1 LRVVK
6 YTWHREGH
14 DDMTH
19 QFDSAMLPD
28 SDFAS
33 GTLAHLAVGNSGR
46 MLDPRRTPIRIVGFD
61 SLTGT
66 FFCEVLAFEDRGVR
80 WQLPYES
87 VASFQFP
94 KNCVLAGPADIKEFQ
109 LAVLRFDRP
118 LEIGIDTS
126 AREDTLSRVAEARRA
141 SRAWFDERLQFVLDG
156 GLDLSRPVGDSRVWQ
171 SCKAYFRARGLW
183 EIEDE
188 FATQYVS
195 NPYSGEFVKGH
206 RIVLAE
212 LGLAEYRD
220 RILRDERTL
229 AGAWRK
235 AVRAAHIIARIAFVQ
250 ELFARGGH
258 VEVLLHRGIATN
270 AKPEEHAGR
279 GFVSASFSYEI
290 ATSMLGP
297 TGAARTG
304 TVDTALFPV
313 ERLFMTYQ
321 ETAHLNRQFQ
331 EAEAVL
337 IEGPKADVL

>member
-1 LRVVK
+1 
-6 YTWHREGH
+6 
-14 DDMTH
+14 MTH
-19 QFDSAMLPD
+19 QFDPAMLPD
-28 SDFAS
+28 SDFAN
-33 GTLAHLAVGNSGR
+33 GTLAHLVVGNSGR

-94 KNCVLAGPADIKEFQ
+94 KDCVLAGPADVEEFQ
-109 LAVLRFDRP
+109 LAVLRLDRP
-118 LEIGIDTS
+118 LEIVINTS
-126 AREDTLSRVAEARRA
+126 ARKRTLARVAEARRA
-141 SRAWFDERLQFVLDG
+141 SKAWLDERLQFVRDG
-156 GLDLSRPVGDSRVWQ
+156 GLDLSMTVGDSRVWQ
-171 SCKAYFRARGLW
+171 SCEAYFRAKGLW

-188 FATQYVS
+188 FAAQYVS
-195 NPYSGEFVKGH
+195 NPYSGEFAKGH

-220 RILRDERTL
+220 RILRDERTFE
-229 AGAWRK
+229 GAWSK
-235 AVRAAHIIARIAFVQ
+235 AARAEHIIARLAFVQ

-258 VEVLLHRGIATN
+258 AEVLLHRGIATD
-270 AKPEEHAGR
+270 AKPEKRTGR
-279 GFVSASFSYEI
+279 GFVSASFSLEI

-297 TGAARTG
+297 TDATRTG
-304 TVDTALFPV
+304 TVDTALIPV

-321 ETAHLNRQFQ
+321 ETAHLNRKFQ

-337 IEGPKADVL
+337 IEDA